1 MNFHFG
7 HFLNCLC
14 LKNMSLLS
22 KEQNMRS
29 LKIMLIAATALC
41 ITNAAPTFAQSQGNG
56 NGNGNGGGRAAPG
69 PIAGMGLPFL
79 IAAGA
84 AGAYRLI
91 RRRDDSHRQHDSVE
105 QD

>member
-1 MNFHFG
+1 
-7 HFLNCLC
+7 
-14 LKNMSLLS
+14 
-22 KEQNMRS
+22 MRS

-41 ITNAAPTFAQSQGNG
+41 ITNAAPTFAQSQGNGNG